1 LKKRTKKLLITYFK
15 YKSFLLLFFK
25 KEVLA
30 CFSLLVLCSPA
41 TAQTLKLAT
50 WNIEWLTLR
59 QVGDPGLPS
68 DITRTRDAADFAA
81 LRHYADTLNADIV
94 AFEEVD
100 GPEVAAQVFAP
111 DRYTLHLTADH
122 VTQRT
127 GFAIRKGLAFTA
139 NPDVTSLNVY
149 AADAPYPLRS
159 GADITLRL
167 GANRL
172 RLLAVHLK
180 TGCREDPPERSRRPA
195 CATLAAQI
203 PPLQA
208 WIAARQQEGVPFV
221 IMGDFNRWMD
231 GDDPLLAELRLAAPL
246 VRATEGRADPCWGG
260 GRFIDHI
267 LAGGAAGQWIQPNS
281 LRVMVYRETDLAAKE
296 RLSDHCPVSVML
308 RVAGPAP

>member
-1 LKKRTKKLLITYFK
+1 LKKRTKKLLNLT
-15 YKSFLLLFFK
+15 KSFLLLFFK
-25 KEVLA
+25 KEACAFLLLA
-30 CFSLLVLCSPA
+30 FPA
-41 TAQTLKLAT
+41 QSQTLKLAT

-59 QVGDPGLPS
+59 QPGDPALPR
-68 DITRTRDAADFAA
+68 DVVRTRAPADFAA
-81 LRHYADTLNADIV
+81 LHQYADRLNADVI

-100 GPEVAAQVFAP
+100 GAEVAARVFAP
-111 DRYTLHLTADH
+111 DHYTLHLTGDH
-122 VTQRT
+122 VTQHT
-127 GFAIRKGLAFTA
+127 GFAVRKGLEFSV
-139 NPDVTSLNVY
+139 NPDLTSLNVY

-180 TGCREDPPERSRRPA
+180 TGCREDRPERSKRPA

-208 WIAARQQEGVPFV
+208 WIAARQQEGMPFV

-231 GDDPLLAELRLAAPL
+231 GDDPVIAELRLAAPL
-246 VRATEGRADPCWGG
+246 VRATEGQADPCWGG

-267 LAGGAAGQWIQPNS
+267 LAGGAASRWMQPET
-281 LRVMVYRETDLAAKE
+281 LRVMVYRETDQAAKE

-308 RVAGPAP
+308 RVGAL